1 MYYCIIQNSTVVV
14 FFHDSPYK
22 KINTHP
28 RRMVDFIVN
37 NQPMVEC
44 KVEDY
49 LTLVICAEIEKF
61 NQK

>member
-1 MYYCIIQNSTVVV
+1 
-14 FFHDSPYK
+14 
-22 KINTHP
+22 
-28 RRMVDFIVN
+28 MVDFIVN